1 MDRLSQILEILG
13 RELIVVFTAAMP
25 VVELRG
31 AIPVGLSLGMSP
43 LHAVLLSLVGSMIPV
58 PFILFGVRPVF
69 KYLRGTE
76 LFRKLVGNLTD
87 RALNSHGAKVQ
98 KYGAA
103 ALILVVAIPLPGTG
117 VWTGSLVAALLDI
130 RFRWAFPAILLGN
143 IIAAAAVLWMSYGF
157 FS

>member
-1 MDRLSQILEILG
+1 MGRLSQVLEILG
-13 RELIVVFTAAMP
+13 QELIVLLTAALP

-58 PFILFGVRPVF
+58 PFILFGVRPVL
-69 KYLRGTE
+69 KYLRSTE
-76 LFRKLVGNLTD
+76 LFRKLVGGLTD
-87 RALNSHGAKVQ
+87 RTLNKHGAKVQ

-103 ALILVVAIPLPGTG
+103 ALIMLVAVPLPGTG

-130 RFRWAFPAILLGN
+130 RFRWAFPAILVGN
-143 IIAAAAVLWMSYGF
+143 MIAGAAVLWMSYGF